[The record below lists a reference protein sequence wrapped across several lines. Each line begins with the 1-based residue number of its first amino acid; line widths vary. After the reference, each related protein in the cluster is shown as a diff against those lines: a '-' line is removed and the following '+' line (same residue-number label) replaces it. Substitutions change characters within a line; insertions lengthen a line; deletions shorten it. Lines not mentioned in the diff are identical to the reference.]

1 MLRPIVIFT
10 LLGFS
15 ALSSAEGL
23 LTSEA
28 DVFGWVDELEISSL
42 DGHRTSSGARYKEA
56 WYRDTWDLSG
66 NMISSNG
73 EFFSPQVEPE
83 ADITRQIFSA
93 TDNRFLSLGLGW
105 EGANVGLEGP
115 LGGPGLLLE
124 GRWGVAG
131 WAYVYGQSTWLPPLS
146 DSSGRSSLSGYE
158 LEAGLSVEPFPFWSL
173 RAGYKHIRFDYQ
185 GASGYD
191 SSSSVSGFLLG
202 TGLHW

>member
-1 MLRPIVIFT
+1 MFRTITIS
-10 LLGFS
+10 LLFAFANVVS
-15 ALSSAEGL
+15 AQGL

-28 DVFGWVDELEISSL
+28 DVFGWVDELGISSL
-42 DGHRTSSGARYKEA
+42 DSRRSSGTDYGEA

-66 NMISSNG
+66 DMVSTSG
-73 EFFSPQVEPE
+73 EFFSPQVDND
-83 ADITRQIFSA
+83 ADVSHEIFST

-105 EGANVGLEGP
+105 EGTSVGLDGP

-131 WAYVYGQSTWLPPLS
+131 WAYLYGQSAWLPELN

-173 RAGYKHIRFDYQ
+173 RAGYRHIRFDYQ
-185 GASGYD
+185 GSSGYD

-202 TGLHW
+202 TGIHW